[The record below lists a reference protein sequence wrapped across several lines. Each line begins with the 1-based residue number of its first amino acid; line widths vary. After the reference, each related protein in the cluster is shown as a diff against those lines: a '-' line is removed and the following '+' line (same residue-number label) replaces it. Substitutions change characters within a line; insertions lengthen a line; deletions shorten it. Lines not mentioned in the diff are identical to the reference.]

1 MMDITTSIGTYLT
14 SNPLQ
19 AVSASCV
26 FIIYAYHLSDFVS
39 LIPENVNKQRGLTT
53 AAAAAVIVV
62 CTAEIILATAMI
74 HAANQAGNMLLS
86 AFLFVVCAVVYLFM
100 LLAMY
105 HAHTK
110 TM

>member
-1 MMDITTSIGTYLT
+1 MMDITIDFATDLT
-14 SNPLQ
+14 LNPLQ
-19 AVSASCV
+19 AISASCGLI
-26 FIIYAYHLSDFVS
+26 FLSYYLSDFVS
-39 LIPENVNKQRGLTT
+39 LIPENMNKRWGWST
-53 AAAAAVIVV
+53 AAAAIVIVV

-86 AFLFVVCAVVYLFM
+86 AFLFVVCAVIYLFM

-105 HAHTK
+105 HAHAK